1 MALRASPPNSYESLG
16 QKRSRLRDED
26 KRGYLD
32 SVVKVSKQEISRD
45 ELASRLGEP
54 NQPLV
59 IDVLPE

>member
-1 MALRASPPNSYESLG
+1 
-16 QKRSRLRDED
+16 LRDED